1 MTPKKT
7 IKKKPVTVKAGEEET
22 TTNTPV
28 DEVVDEKKLID
39 PGEGE
44 DGTVYTLYNYEAGQ
58 QVIVFKTL
66 ETDGTTN
73 EAVLEM
79 LIHRLGVLDNKVPSG
94 HTLQARNHLVIA
106 LDVLRRRTAD
116 REARGVDGT
125 MNV

>member
-1 MTPKKT
+1 MTPKKI
-7 IKKKPVTVKAGEEET
+7 IKKKPVEVKAGEEET

-28 DEVVDEKKLID
+28 NEVVEEKKLID
-39 PGEGE
+39 PSE

-58 QVIVFKTL
+58 QAIVFKTL

-116 REARGVDGT
+116 REARGVEGT